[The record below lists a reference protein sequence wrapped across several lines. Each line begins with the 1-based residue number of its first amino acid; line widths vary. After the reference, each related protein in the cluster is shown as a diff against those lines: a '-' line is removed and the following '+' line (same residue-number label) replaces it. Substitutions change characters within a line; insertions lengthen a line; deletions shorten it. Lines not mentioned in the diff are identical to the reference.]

1 MLVKMYNETHLNY
14 SKNASNLFEK
24 KSLFVLSTWTL
35 RVVFG
40 LLACLTNCFY
50 LILTIYEKSIFKS
63 QKIVAVNA
71 AGCIILGIG
80 LVEAYLL
87 RIVGYQVPG
96 VSTPFHCIFATAH
109 PTMYSFGELLTAY
122 SLLFVSID
130 RLIAIRQ
137 TKLLK
142 AVNETSRNYM
152 LIACII
158 LSLIDLICMWIS
170 AYLLRMKTISAA
182 CYRSHVV
189 GRSYYLFHF
198 SCCILLAY
206 FSLCFYII
214 GLIQLKSAFKTRLKA
229 ANPLIQKLRLN
240 RESLVTK
247 KTFILIGFTV
257 LLQGIPNTLRIYFFL
272 NKNHSWIS
280 DIALTINAFALSLYA
295 IYYIVTSDIAKSVKK
310 KVTSTF
316 HKNSVTPQ
324 F

>member
-1 MLVKMYNETHLNY
+1 MYIETHLNY
-14 SKNASNLFEK
+14 SRNASNLFEK
-24 KSLFVLSTWTL
+24 KSLFVVSTWIL

-50 LILTIYEKSIFKS
+50 IILAIYEKSIFKS
-63 QKIVAVNA
+63 QKIVAVHA
-71 AGCIILGIG
+71 AGCITLGIG
-80 LVEAYLL
+80 LAEAYLL
-87 RIVGYQVPG
+87 RIVRYQISG
-96 VSTPFHCIFATAH
+96 VSTPFHCIITNGH
-109 PTMYSFGELLTAY
+109 PTMYSLGELLTAY

-142 AVNETSRNYM
+142 AVNEASRNYM

-170 AYLLRMKTISAA
+170 AYLLRTKEISAA
-182 CYRSHVV
+182 CYRSAVV
-189 GRSYYLFHF
+189 GRLYYLLHF

-206 FSLCFYII
+206 CSLCFYII
-214 GLIQLKSAFKTRLKA
+214 GLMQLKSAFKNRLKA
-229 ANPLIQKLRLN
+229 ANHLIQQQRLN

-247 KTFILIGFTV
+247 KTFILMGFTV
-257 LLQGIPNTLRIYFFL
+257 LLQGIPNTLRIYFFF
-272 NKNHSWIS
+272 NKSHSWIS

-295 IYYIVTSDIAKSVKK
+295 IYYIVTSNAVKSLKK
-310 KVTSTF
+310 KVAPTF